1 MRRAFA
7 AMTLAA
13 LCLSLTGCGGQSWLP
28 EGRELENMVLMRT
41 LGVDK
46 SEEGVMVTA
55 ASAEQSG
62 GEQPAVVYSHSAG
75 TVSAACLAMQSRGSA
90 YIFYGHVGQ
99 LLAGEELAAAGLE
112 EALGYV
118 ERDIEMRLDTEF
130 YVVRGGNASDAITAL
145 SESGTSASERLES
158 MAEDAG
164 LMAASMPR
172 TVRELL
178 SDTARCGATFA
189 PALTLTGEEGDYDLA
204 ADGYALLK
212 DSTLIGFADGDAAL
226 GINLLLGRV
235 EADVVEC
242 PMAQGTAALRV
253 VGAQTKI
260 SPVFEKGALT
270 GLTVKCAVDAS
281 VAQGPENLDLEHSPE
296 EQKALETALAQ
307 TERERIVAALT
318 LFQTLDADCLDLC
331 RKAGMSAPW
340 RWAALQEQWGEA
352 FSTLPIRVEVTASI
366 RRGYDVK

>member
-13 LCLSLTGCGGQSWLP
+13 LCFSLTGCGGQSWLP

-41 LGVDK
+41 LGVDR

-145 SESGTSASERLES
+145 SQSGTSASERLES

-189 PALTLTGEEGDYDLA
+189 PALTLMGEEGDYDLA
-204 ADGYALLK
+204 ADGYALLE
-212 DSTLIGFADGDAAL
+212 DSALIGFAEGDAAL
-226 GINLLLGRV
+226 GVNLLLGRV

-242 PMAQGTAALRV
+242 PTEGGTAALRV

-260 SPVFEKGALT
+260 SPVFEKGILT
-270 GLTVKCAVDAS
+270 GLTVQCAVDAS

-307 TERERIVAALT
+307 SERERIVAALT

-340 RWAALQEQWGEA
+340 RWAALQDQWGEA